1 MRAAVVAKQPAG
13 TIDRK
18 AVAAQK
24 KADALSRRRTQL
36 EECEA
41 FSGQADV
48 ARRAG
53 IDATRRHAALAD
65 HAQAFYI
72 EIDKL
77 AKKQPNMPVSD
88 LIVESINDIIR
99 DAKLLVQGDPHLDR
113 IKEFVP
119 AGNNPSHSDVLLK
132 TKLVRSAVGRGK
144 QFLTSHVSAQ
154 AVAAEKAEALAYI
167 LRSIVRNDTPPT
179 KSDLETTF
187 GDRTFFSEWFGDDD
201 EFDLAFL
208 DENGVAKFMADDDDD
223 TAGDDEDGSQDE

>member
-1 MRAAVVAKQPAG
+1 MAKQPAG

-24 KADALSRRRTQL
+24 KADALRRRRTQL

-41 FSGQADV
+41 FAGQTEL
-48 ARRAG
+48 ARRAA

-88 LIVESINDIIR
+88 LTVESINDIIR
-99 DAKLLVQGDPHLDR
+99 DAKSLVQGDPHLDR

-132 TKLVRSAVGRGK
+132 TKLVRSALARGK
-144 QFLTSHVSAQ
+144 QFLTSHVSAH
-154 AVAAEKAEALAYI
+154 ALAAQKAEALDYI
-167 LRSIVRNDTPPT
+167 LRSIVQNDAPPT
-179 KSDLETTF
+179 KGDLEATF
-187 GDRTFFSEWFGDDD
+187 GNRTFFSEWFGDDD
-201 EFDLAFL
+201 KFDLAFL
-208 DENGVAKFMADDDDD
+208 DENGVTNFMADGDGD
-223 TAGDDEDGSQDE
+223 TTGDDEDGSTQDE